1 MGKTLHIIPSGNI
14 WPRIVGKWI
23 GDGPDKSE
31 HEVTQYPVHTN
42 LHYQP
47 DALTDVEMMKTAISW
62 YKPNSYPVANLYQ
75 DLKNFIET
83 VKKGPE
89 FDKVFVWHAED
100 ADSRL
105 LLYLIAYAYK
115 HRFYA
120 VDITPKDRRF
130 KWKVND
136 DVDSQF
142 EDVKV
147 YTDSDVDIDS
157 ITRDSFEPGA
167 VTQKTRK
174 EFYEIWKS
182 WGGEDTL
189 GSPVLVN

>member
-1 MGKTLHIIPSGNI
+1 MGKTLHIIPSGSI

-23 GDGPDKSE
+23 GEGPDKSE

-157 ITRDSFEPGA
+157 ITRDSFEVGTANKILPSFGCA
-167 VTQKTRK
+167 TNFLCNHETRNYK
-174 EFYEIWKS
+174 
-182 WGGEDTL
+182 
-189 GSPVLVN
+189 NA

>member
-23 GDGPDKSE
+23 GERPDYDE
-31 HEVTQYPVHTN
+31 
-42 LHYQP
+42 
-47 DALTDVEMMKTAISW
+47 
-62 YKPNSYPVANLYQ
+62 
-75 DLKNFIET
+75 
-83 VKKGPE
+83 
-89 FDKVFVWHAED
+89 VFVWHAED
-100 ADSRL
+100 A
-105 LLYLIAYAYK
+105 
-115 HRFYA
+115 
-120 VDITPKDRRF
+120 
-130 KWKVND
+130 
-136 DVDSQF
+136 DSQF

-182 WGGEDTL
+182 WGGEDAL
-189 GSPVLVN
+189 GSPVLVNQFESRSLRKTFIIKESASQKRC